1 MTALAWREGLLIG
14 ASSDGTVAGWHLSD
28 SECAVSLCFHIV
40 SPSCFIV
47 HPRCFCLQGPH
58 HLLVSVPP
66 HYLCYCLCAN
76 ISVLCLFHVGT
87 TRGDLAL
94 RGAFKTDGPV
104 RAMVWD
110 SAGKD
115 GLVMTAAGTIW
126 CVRPGKVT
134 DS

>member
-1 MTALAWREGLLIG
+1 VSALCPFVFMLYLHPVSWC
-14 ASSDGTVAGWHLSD
+14 TH
-28 SECAVSLCFHIV
+28 AVSDCKDRTICWFLCPLIT
-40 SPSCFIV
+40 
-47 HPRCFCLQGPH
+47 
-58 HLLVSVPP
+58 
-66 HYLCYCLCAN
+66 CAN
-76 ISVLCLFHVGT
+76 VSALCLFHVGT

-94 RGAFKTDGPV
+94 RGAFTTDGPV